1 MSSYLVTGAS
11 RGLGFEF
18 LRQLSN
24 DPASTVIGFSR
35 NKKATE
41 EKVKAEL
48 NRENV
53 HIVEADPSDYAALKR
68 AVEETSRLTGGT
80 LDYIIAN
87 AALVSEYSEFK
98 SIGTL
103 GEDPEILEK
112 DIHDSIQT
120 NVLGT
125 IHLFN
130 LFIPLL
136 RKGSAKKAIA
146 ISTGMADVELIRNYD
161 VGIAGPYALSKAALN
176 VAVAKFSAQYR
187 KEGIL
192 FMSISPGFVDTGKTP
207 QPTEEE
213 LKGIQAMGAAF
224 ATYAPN
230 FTGPISSEESAKAV
244 LSVIKK
250 ASVEN
255 GDGGSFVSHFGDKQ
269 WL

>member
-1 MSSYLVTGAS
+1 MVCSTTSLQTQPSYQSIQSSNLLVPCKRVIAAYFIYPSANTRS
-11 RGLGFEF
+11 TTRG
-18 LRQLSN
+18 
-24 DPASTVIGFSR
+24 
-35 NKKATE
+35 
-41 EKVKAEL
+41 
-48 NRENV
+48 ENPDV
-53 HIVEADPSDYAALKR
+53 
-68 AVEETSRLTGGT
+68 
-80 LDYIIAN
+80 
-87 AALVSEYSEFK
+87 
-98 SIGTL
+98 
-103 GEDPEILEK
+103 LEK

-136 RKGSAKKAIA
+136 RKGVAKKAIA

-161 VGIAGPYALSKAALN
+161 VDIAAPYALSKAALN

-207 QPTEEE
+207 QRQFYSPHTFKRYADMILATEEE
-213 LKGIQAMGAAF
+213 LKGVQAMGAAF

-230 FTGPISSEESAKAV
+230 FTGPISSKESVKAV
-244 LSVIKK
+244 LSVIEK
-250 ASVEN
+250 ASIKN

>member
-1 MSSYLVTGAS
+1 M
-11 RGLGFEF
+11 
-18 LRQLSN
+18 
-24 DPASTVIGFSR
+24 
-35 NKKATE
+35 
-41 EKVKAEL
+41 
-48 NRENV
+48 
-53 HIVEADPSDYAALKR
+53 HPSAN
-68 AVEETSRLTGGT
+68 TRLT
-80 LDYIIAN
+80 IR
-87 AALVSEYSEFK
+87 
-98 SIGTL
+98 
-103 GEDPEILEK
+103 GEDPGLLEK

-136 RKGSAKKAIA
+136 RKGFAKKAIA

-161 VGIAGPYALSKAALN
+161 VAIAAPYSLSKAALN

-207 QPTEEE
+207 QRQFHSPSTLRWQADMILATKEE
-213 LKGIQAMGAAF
+213 LKGVQAMGAAF
-224 ATYAPN
+224 ATYAPH
-230 FTGPISSEESAKAV
+230 FTGPISSEESVKAV
-244 LSVIKK
+244 LSVIEK
-250 ASVEN
+250 ASVKN